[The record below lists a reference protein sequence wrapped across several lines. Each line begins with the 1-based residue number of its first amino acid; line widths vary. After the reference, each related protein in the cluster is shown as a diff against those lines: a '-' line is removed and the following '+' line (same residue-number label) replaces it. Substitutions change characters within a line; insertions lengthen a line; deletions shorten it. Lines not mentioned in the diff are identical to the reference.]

1 LLWVRYELRAGLRAP
16 VPRPAPGAARPSPA
30 RPGAVHPRR
39 SAPVLCAVQCR
50 APHAARGGVRT
61 GQASL
66 VRDVEKEIT
75 ELYEWVE
82 ATLEEMG

>member
-1 LLWVRYELRAGLRAP
+1 
-16 VPRPAPGAARPSPA
+16 
-30 RPGAVHPRR
+30 
-39 SAPVLCAVQCR
+39 
-50 APHAARGGVRT
+50 VRT